1 MLVKSFR
8 AAKSL
13 SMRVLQAPGDLTRTP
28 ERYRSY
34 RKEKESKL
42 KEAKSE
48 KAVWRAQQ
56 NMNPIAGSV
65 DGQKVFSLDDVD
77 DGPPVPPLPPRA
89 SADDDAAVPPP
100 SYESAAHVSADD
112 VGIFVQPKSP
122 RLTVVDDLPPP
133 PT

>member
-13 SMRVLQAPGDLTRTP
+13 SMRVLQAPADLTRTP

-42 KEAKSE
+42 KEAKNE

-56 NMNPIAGSV
+56 KMNPIAGSV

-77 DGPPVPPLPPRA
+77 DGPPLPPLPPRA
-89 SADDDAAVPPP
+89 SADDDAAPPP

-112 VGIFVQPKSP
+112 IAVFAESPSP
-122 RLTVVDDLPPP
+122 RMTVVSDLPPP